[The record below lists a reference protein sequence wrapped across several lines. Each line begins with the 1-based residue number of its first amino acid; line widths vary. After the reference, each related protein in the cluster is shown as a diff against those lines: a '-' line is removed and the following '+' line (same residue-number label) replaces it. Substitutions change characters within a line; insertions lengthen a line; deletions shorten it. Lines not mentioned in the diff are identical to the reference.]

1 MRIAHVTDLHLGEG
15 PRLAEQAAEL
25 DRIADRLRSLEV
37 DLLALTGDLYGH
49 TVPHRSTPNERR
61 VLFGWIA
68 RVARENPETR
78 IVVVYGNHD
87 YPGDLEPI
95 SFIGALPWDEEYA
108 VKSAMD
114 AGQVRVFSRA
124 ASFDLPV
131 NPYGDADGHAEV
143 LVLPFVT
150 KAGMIDRA
158 QAEDGLSDV
167 RQTTQAAVSALL
179 RLWAA
184 RGKGG
189 ARYRIFLGHVQ
200 VSGSRL
206 SGGELLVTNE
216 PEVSA
221 GDLAALGLDAGLI
234 GHIHVAQEA
243 APNVWFG
250 GSPWSSNFG
259 EHDPKGW
266 TLWTIDEADAPAPA
280 GAELLAEY
288 DRSRVWR
295 FASQCPRM
303 ITLRYA
309 WDGSTWTRQPNAA
322 ALRACVGH
330 HVRALISFRAD
341 QRASVPEVS
350 VPGAL
355 TFRLDSE
362 VIPVERVRAPAVA
375 EAADLPAKL
384 TAYWETLAAPPAPD
398 ERTAALAA
406 LESLEAECA
415 L

>member
-1 MRIAHVTDLHLGEG
+1 MRIAQVTDLHLDDGS
-15 PRLAEQAAEL
+15 RLVEQAAEL
-25 DRIADRLRSLEV
+25 DRIAGQLRTLNI
-37 DLLALTGDLYGH
+37 DLLAVTGDLYGH

-68 RVARENPETR
+68 GVARENPEMA
-78 IVVVYGNHD
+78 IVIVYGNHD
-87 YPGDLEPI
+87 YPGDLEPLEHL
-95 SFIGALPWDEEYA
+95 GNEE
-108 VKSAMD
+108 
-114 AGQVRVFSRA
+114 QVHVYSRA
-124 ASFDLPV
+124 AAEWLSV
-131 NPYGDADGHAEV
+131 RGWAGEAKRAEV
-143 LVLPFVT
+143 LILPFVT
-150 KAGMIDRA
+150 KAAMLDATGTDA
-158 QAEDGLSDV
+158 GLADV
-167 RQTTQAAVSALL
+167 RQTTQSAVSALL
-179 RLWAA
+179 GLWAA
-184 RGKGG
+184 RSKGG
-189 ARYRIFLGHVQ
+189 ADYRVLLGHVQ

-221 GDLAALGLDAGLI
+221 GDLAALDLDAGLI

-243 APNVWFG
+243 APKVWFG

-266 TLWTIDEADAPAPA
+266 CLWTIDEAAAPPPA

-288 DRSRVWR
+288 DGGRSRVWR
-295 FASQCPRM
+295 YASQCPRL

-309 WDGSTWTRQPNAA
+309 WDGAVWTRQPNAA

-341 QRASVPEVS
+341 QRASVPEVT

-362 VIPVERVRAPAVA
+362 VIPTERVRAPAVA
-375 EAADLPAKL
+375 EAADLPGKL
-384 TAYWETLAAPPAPD
+384 TAYWETLAASPAPD
-398 ERTAALAA
+398 ERAAALAA

>member
-1 MRIAHVTDLHLGEG
+1 MRIAHVTDLHLDDG
-15 PRLAEQAAEL
+15 PRLVEQSAEL
-25 DRIADRLRSLEV
+25 DRIADRLRELEV

-68 RVARENPETR
+68 RVARQNPETR

-87 YPGDLEPI
+87 YPGDLEPLEHL
-95 SFIGALPWDEEYA
+95 GGE
-108 VKSAMD
+108 
-114 AGQVRVFSRA
+114 GQVRVFSRA
-124 ASFDLPV
+124 ASFGL
-131 NPYGDADGHAEV
+131 DARQAGGGADDAEDRV
-143 LVLPFVT
+143 AEILVLPFVT

-158 QAEDGLSDV
+158 QESMGLSDI

-179 RLWAA
+179 GLWAA

-189 ARYRIFLGHVQ
+189 ADYRIFLGHVQ

-221 GDLAALGLDAGLI
+221 GDLAALDLDAGLI

-243 APNVWFG
+243 APRVWFG

-266 TLWTIDEADAPAPA
+266 TLWTIDEDRAPDGAD
-280 GAELLAEY
+280 LLADY
-288 DRSRVWR
+288 GRSRVYR
-295 FASQCPRM
+295 YASQCPRL

-309 WDGSTWTRQPNAA
+309 WDGAAWTRQPNAA

-355 TFRLDSE
+355 TFRIDSE

-398 ERTAALAA
+398 ERAAALAA
-406 LESLEAECA
+406 LESLESECA
-415 L
+415 P